1 MSAASDLTA
10 TDVMKAIV
18 KAVEDFMGDQ
28 EQADDL
34 TLFVIK
40 RL

>member
-1 MSAASDLTA
+1 
-10 TDVMKAIV
+10 MKGIV